1 LPPVGAATLCSP
13 GLLVDVG
20 QPCLARAPRPA
31 RKSVRP
37 PCPDARLSARARSWA
52 CTTLRCRESLRWPAS
67 ARPRW
72 CTSTSRACTA
82 AAASRCAASC
92 LRSPPSA
99 RGRRGP
105 ARTAQLQRR
114 VRDRKGSC
122 STHQQA
128 SARQG
133 WGGGYLCQPH
143 VPGSTWPDLF
153 LQCALPWPPCSA
165 LPAARPRARSRP
177 LAQPGKAGPGR
188 SGFSNYPCA
197 AACSRDALLQSGRS
211 RREPQASRIGR
222 PVHQAKPAAGAARA
236 RRRACGPHRA
246 GRCAASGARCA
257 SACCAS

>member
-1 LPPVGAATLCSP
+1 MPPVGAATLCSP

-114 VRDRKGSC
+114 VHDRKGSC
-122 STHQQA
+122 SMHQQA
-128 SARQG
+128 SARDR
-133 WGGGYLCQPH
+133 GGAAGTSASPTSPARHGRTC
-143 VPGSTWPDLF
+143 S
-153 LQCALPWPPCSA
+153 CSA
-165 LPAARPRARSRP
+165 PCPGRHAAPSLLPAPVHAPGPWHSRVKQALDAP
-177 LAQPGKAGPGR
+177 VSQNTPAQPPAAVTLCCIAGDQV
-188 SGFSNYPCA
+188 A
-197 AACSRDALLQSGRS
+197 S
-211 RREPQASRIGR
+211 RR
-222 PVHQAKPAAGAARA
+222 
-236 RRRACGPHRA
+236 
-246 GRCAASGARCA
+246 
-257 SACCAS
+257 SAL